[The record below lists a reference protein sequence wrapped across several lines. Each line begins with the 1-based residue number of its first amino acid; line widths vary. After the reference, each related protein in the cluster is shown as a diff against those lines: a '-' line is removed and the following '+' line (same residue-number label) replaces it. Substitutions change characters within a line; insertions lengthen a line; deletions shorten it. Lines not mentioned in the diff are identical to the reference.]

1 MRIIQRQGIIRISIC
16 LLVLTAL
23 FVPLVGAMTDTST
36 QPLAEDSPAI
46 ISALKNHI
54 VFVGESQE
62 ARMDGVIRYVDT
74 LSNGEGMLDL
84 EWIQEDYLTAA
95 SSIPLM
101 YTAHEINTARE
112 EMGTQSLNFANRAQD
127 QVVFFKGNF
136 NTMKDYINDSM
147 QALSDSFSSKDP
159 SWLAKGNARMAVFNA
174 SSFERNATLMELAQ
188 QGVDVTKA
196 RQISSQID
204 AQRKNL
210 EHALVHSQN
219 ATIQSV
225 NSDIKMLNQQF
236 RGTILDYRA
245 NLKIVTAAAAINAIK

>member
-1 MRIIQRQGIIRISIC
+1 MC

-23 FVPLVGAMTDTST
+23 FVPIVSAMSDTST
-36 QPLAEDSPAI
+36 QPLAEDSPEI

-54 VFVGESQE
+54 AFVGESQE

-74 LSNGEGMLDL
+74 LSGGEGVLDL

-112 EMGTQSLNFANRAQD
+112 EMGAQSLNFANTAQD
-127 QVVFFKGNF
+127 QVVMFKGNF

-147 QALSDSFSSKDP
+147 QSLSDSFSSSNDP
-159 SWLAKGNARMAVFNA
+159 SWLVKGNARLEVFNA
-174 SSFERNATLMELAQ
+174 SSFERNATITELAQ

-196 RQISSQID
+196 RQISDQID
-204 AQRKNL
+204 AQRTNL

-219 ATIQSV
+219 TTIQSV
-225 NSDIKMLNQQF
+225 NSEIKMLNQQF
-236 RGTILDYRA
+236 RNTILDYRA
-245 NLKIVTAAAAINAIK
+245 NLKIATSAAAINAVK